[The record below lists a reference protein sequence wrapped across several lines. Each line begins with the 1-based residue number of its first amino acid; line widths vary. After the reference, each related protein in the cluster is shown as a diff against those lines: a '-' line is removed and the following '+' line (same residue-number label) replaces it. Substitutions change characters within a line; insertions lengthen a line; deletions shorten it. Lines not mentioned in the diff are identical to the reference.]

1 MVEMMFAKSVAELLE
16 EHRLTIAQLTEK
28 SGLEE
33 GVVIA
38 IATGCWTPSPA
49 QRKAI
54 VDVFGVDIDEI
65 AWGHKTP
72 VQHIWGQ
79 GPG

>member
-1 MVEMMFAKSVAELLE
+1 MKSVAEVITEQGLS
-16 EHRLTIAQLTEK
+16 IDQLVEK

-33 GVVIA
+33 SIVTA
-38 IATGCWTPSPA
+38 IVTGCWTPSPK
-49 QRKAI
+49 QRQQIAHALEKQVDQI
-54 VDVFGVDIDEI
+54 V
-65 AWGHKTP
+65 WGHKTP

>member
-1 MVEMMFAKSVAELLE
+1 MNTKSVAELLQ
-16 EHRLTIAQLTEK
+16 EHHWTIAQLSDK

-33 GVVIA
+33 GVVTA

-49 QRKAI
+49 QRKA
-54 VDVFGVDIDEI
+54 VAGALGVGIDQI

>member
-1 MVEMMFAKSVAELLE
+1 MNAKSVAELLE
-16 EHRLTIAQLTEK
+16 EHRWTIAQLTGM

-33 GVVIA
+33 SIVTA

-49 QRKAI
+49 QRKA
-54 VDVFGVDIDEI
+54 VADALGVSTDEI

>member
-1 MVEMMFAKSVAELLE
+1 MKSVAELIIE
-16 EHRLTIAQLTEK
+16 QGFSIDQLVEK

-33 GVVIA
+33 SIVTA
-38 IATGCWTPSPA
+38 IATGCWTPSPR
-49 QRKAI
+49 QRQQIAHALGMQVDQI
-54 VDVFGVDIDEI
+54 V
-65 AWGHKTP
+65 WGHKTP

>member
-1 MVEMMFAKSVAELLE
+1 MNTKSVGELLE
-16 EHRLTIAQLTEK
+16 EHRLTLTQLTDK

-33 GVVIA
+33 SVITA

-54 VDVFGVDIDEI
+54 ADVFGVGINEI

-72 VQHIWGQ
+72 VKHIWGQ
-79 GPG
+79 GTG